1 MAPEGIAMKQEAIIN
16 LGDNDHLMVA
26 ATDADVRLTFDVGK
40 PASGCP
46 SSHNWSIS
54 ARDAL
59 SFARG
64 VIKAVERLVD
74 KP

>member
-1 MAPEGIAMKQEAIIN
+1 MKQEAIIN
-16 LGDNDHLMVA
+16 LGNSDYLMVA
-26 ATDADVRLTFDVGK
+26 ATDADVRLTFQVGK

-59 SFARG
+59 VFARG
-64 VIKAVERLVD
+64 IIKAAERVLE
-74 KP
+74 P